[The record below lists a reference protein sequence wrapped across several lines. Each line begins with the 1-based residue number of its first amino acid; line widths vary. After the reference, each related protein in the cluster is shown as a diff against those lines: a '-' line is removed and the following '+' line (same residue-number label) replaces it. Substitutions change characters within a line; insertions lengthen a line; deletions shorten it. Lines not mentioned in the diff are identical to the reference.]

1 MLKRGA
7 NNAMRAKKWRRRE
20 DQGICKTCRAFARTR
35 VETLMVA
42 MYLEWKSGQ
51 GGVQGWKL
59 LEGFGMQGTL
69 HQDEGYYQLIF
80 TGQMSDSR

>member
-1 MLKRGA
+1 M
-7 NNAMRAKKWRRRE
+7 
-20 DQGICKTCRAFARTR
+20 
-35 VETLMVA
+35 ETLMVA

-59 LEGFGMQGTL
+59 LEGFGMAGTL

-80 TGQMSDSR
+80 TG

>member
-1 MLKRGA
+1 M
-7 NNAMRAKKWRRRE
+7 
-20 DQGICKTCRAFARTR
+20 
-35 VETLMVA
+35 ETFMVA
-42 MYLEWKSGQ
+42 LYLEWKSGQ

-80 TGQMSDSR
+80 AGQMSDSR